1 MAMAMALDVT
11 MRGIDAEEVVLRN
24 AVELLDPE
32 AAAKD
37 ADCGP
42 EEQTKRDQRD
52 LRIAAERTGQDDL
65 RIAAGRPDQHDLR
78 IAEGRTSQHDLRIAR
93 EKKSV
98 LHVRRVRRRGG
109 GRGKAS

>member
-1 MAMAMALDVT
+1 

-42 EEQTKRDQRD
+42 EEQT
-52 LRIAAERTGQDDL
+52 
-65 RIAAGRPDQHDLR
+65 
-78 IAEGRTSQHDLRIAR
+78 
-93 EKKSV
+93 
-98 LHVRRVRRRGG
+98 
-109 GRGKAS
+109 